1 MLKEETLVPVL
12 KIGGRGRH
20 ANFALDDECPVSELE
35 HQIRSYLN
43 ESGGFFLGAEV
54 SVDVGRRMA
63 NPEEIERIRVV
74 LEQEYFLQVSEWRTT
89 FEGMERGL
97 TDYMGARTVILP
109 PEIAP
114 SRERTLVVRGNC
126 HSGSDLHH
134 EGDIV
139 VLGDV
144 NPGAQVTAS
153 GDVVVFGA
161 LKGVAAA
168 GSRGDEGAVIA
179 ALSLR
184 ASQIRIVR
192 RTAVGLD
199 RQKKSR
205 RGEEPQ
211 MARLVDGQIVV
222 EPFDPQAWRFRAMEG
237 K

>member
-1 MLKEETLVPVL
+1 MLKQESLAPVI
-12 KIGGRGRH
+12 KVGGRGRH
-20 ANFALDDECPVSELE
+20 ANFALDDTCPVAEIE
-35 HQIRSYLN
+35 RQMRTYLN
-43 ESGGFFLGAEV
+43 EAGSFFLGAEV

-63 NPEEIERIRVV
+63 NLEEIERIRVV
-74 LEQEYFLQVSEWRTT
+74 LEQEHFLQVSEWRTT
-89 FEGMERGL
+89 FEGMQAGL
-97 TDYMGARTVILP
+97 TEYMGAKTVILP
-109 PEIAP
+109 PENEP

-134 EGDIV
+134 EGDIL

-153 GDVVVFGA
+153 GDVIVFGA
-161 LKGVAAA
+161 LQGVAAA

-179 ALSLR
+179 AISLR
-184 ASQIRIVR
+184 ATQIRIGR

-205 RGEEPQ
+205 RGEGPQ
-211 MARLVDGQIVV
+211 MARLINGEMVV
-222 EPFDPQAWRFRAMEG
+222 EPLDPQAWRFRAMEG